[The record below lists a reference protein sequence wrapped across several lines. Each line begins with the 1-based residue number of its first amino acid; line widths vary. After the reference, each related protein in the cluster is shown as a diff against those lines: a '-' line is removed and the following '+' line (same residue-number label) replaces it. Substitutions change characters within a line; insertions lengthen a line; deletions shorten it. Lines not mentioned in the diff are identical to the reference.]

1 MKRGKKYL
9 EALKKVDKNKS
20 YTIAEGVALAKQTSY
35 VKFDEAVEIVVRL
48 NIEQKHTIRGSISL
62 PHSIETKEKKVLV
75 FAEGNYAEEA
85 RKAGADYVGLDDL
98 IEKIKGGWLEFDVAI
113 ATPDV
118 MKSLGKLGPILG
130 KRGLMPN
137 PKDGTVTQEIAK
149 AVSEFKKGKINYRAD
164 KTGIVHNKIGR
175 VSMED
180 SKILENIKALYEEIL
195 KKKPTD
201 IKGEYIKSI
210 YLCTTMGPGI
220 KIDKM
225 SLK

>member
-9 EALKKVDKNKS
+9 EALKKIDKNKAYS
-20 YTIAEGVALAKQTSY
+20 ISEGVTLAKQTSY
-35 VKFDEAVEIVVRL
+35 VKFDESIEIVIRL
-48 NIEQKHTIRGSISL
+48 NIEQKHTIRGSMSL
-62 PHSIETKEKKVLV
+62 PNSIESKEKRVVV
-75 FAEGNYAEEA
+75 FAEGNYAEDA

-137 PKDGTVTQEIAK
+137 PKDGTVTQEITK

-164 KTGIVHNKIGR
+164 KTGIVHNKIGK
-175 VSMED
+175 VSMD
-180 SKILENIKALYEEIL
+180 DAKVLENIKALYDEIL
-195 KKKPTD
+195 RKKPSD

-220 KIDKM
+220 KIDKL

>member
-1 MKRGKKYL
+1 MRRGKKYL
-9 EALKKVDKNKS
+9 EALKKIDKNKS
-20 YTIAEGVALAKQTSY
+20 YSISEAVSLAKQTSY
-35 VKFDEAVEIVVRL
+35 AKFDEAIEIVIRL

-62 PHSIETKEKKVLV
+62 PYSIDSKEKRVLV
-75 FAEGNYAEEA
+75 FAEGNFAEEA
-85 RKAGADYVGLDDL
+85 RKAGADYVGLEEL

-164 KTGIVHNKIGR
+164 KAGIVHNKIGK

-180 SKILENIKALYEEIL
+180 QKILENIKALYDEIL
-195 KKKPTD
+195 KKKPSD
-201 IKGEYIKSI
+201 IKGEYVKSI
-210 YLCTTMGPGI
+210 FLCTTMGPGI
-220 KIDKM
+220 KVDKL

>member
-9 EALKKVDKNKS
+9 EALKKVDKQRFYPIGEAVS
-20 YTIAEGVALAKQTSY
+20 LAKEISY
-35 VKFDEAVEIVVRL
+35 VKFDEALEIVIRL
-48 NIEQKHTIRGSISL
+48 NIEQKHTIRGSLSL
-62 PHSIETKEKKVLV
+62 PNSIDSNEKRVLV
-75 FAEGNYAEEA
+75 FAEGNFAEEA
-85 RKAGADYVGLDDL
+85 KKAGADYVGLNDL

-137 PKDGTVTQEIAK
+137 PKDGTVTQEISK
-149 AVSEFKKGKINYRAD
+149 AVIEFKKGKINYRAD

-175 VSMED
+175 VSMDD
-180 SKILENIKALYEEIL
+180 SKVIENIKALYDEII
-195 KKKPTD
+195 KKKPSD

-210 YLCTTMGPGI
+210 YLCSTMGPGI
-220 KIDKM
+220 KVDRL